1 MMCCWPDTVG
11 DRSSTPP
18 RKPRV
23 VARVV
28 KTKSIDSTNDPG
40 AAATVEMLHL
50 NNVALP

>member
-1 MMCCWPDTVG
+1 MMCCWSDTVG

-28 KTKSIDSTNDPG
+28 KTKSTDSANGPG
-40 AAATVEMLHL
+40 AAAAVEMPHL